1 MMNYYVNDNVSLQ
14 LIGGI
19 PPKVDIKGKG
29 EILAPMSGIGHTGIG
44 LDFAFST
51 RYSNYKFRK

>member
-29 EILAPMSGIGHTGIG
+29 EILAPMSGIGHTGVRTH
-44 LDFAFST
+44 LKCL
-51 RYSNYKFRK
+51 YSHQ